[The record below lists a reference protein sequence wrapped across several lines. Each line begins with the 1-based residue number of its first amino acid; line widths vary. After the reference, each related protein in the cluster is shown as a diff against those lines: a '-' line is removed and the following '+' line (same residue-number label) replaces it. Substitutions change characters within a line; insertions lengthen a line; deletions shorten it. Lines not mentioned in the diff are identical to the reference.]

1 MAFRGGHQHGHQKG
15 AILFVS
21 LIILLLITMVA
32 IGSTRLSTMGQRTSL
47 TYQLQNTSFQAADSA
62 LGSTQRLLEN
72 SSFALDRATNGTLPE
87 QVYDYNDATTGL
99 TTRATTNTIL
109 QEKVSDS
116 GNSLGVGKG
125 LPQVYLYETTST
137 SEIAGYQIVTELEQG
152 YQIRTLD
159 Q

>member
-1 MAFRGGHQHGHQKG
+1 MAVQGGHQHGQQRG

-47 TYQLQNTSFQAADSA
+47 TYQLQNTAFQAADSA
-62 LGSTQRLLEN
+62 LDSTQRLLEN
-72 SSFALDRATNGTLPE
+72 SSFALDRATAGTLPE
-87 QVYDYNDATTGL
+87 QVYEYDDATTGL
-99 TTRATTNTIL
+99 TTQATTNTTL

-137 SEIAGYQIVTELEQG
+137 SEISGYQIVTELEQG